1 MENNSNKLMEKG
13 HTELEMQYC
22 TACEKY
28 IFYPRELCPYCL
40 EVRPEWRECTG
51 RGIIYSYTI
60 VRKSLL
66 QEFEDRVPYTYAI
79 VELQEGIR
87 IPTNIIDCPVDQ
99 VRIGLPVELA
109 RVEESKNPIP
119 LFRPATS
126 W

>member
-1 MENNSNKLMEKG
+1 MENNSNKLTEKG

-22 TACEKY
+22 PACEKY

>member
-1 MENNSNKLMEKG
+1 MESNSNKLPEKG
-13 HTELEMQYC
+13 HTELAVQFC
-22 TACEKY
+22 PACEKY
-28 IFYPRELCPYCL
+28 IFYPREFCPYCL

-79 VELQEGIR
+79 VELHEGIR

-126 W
+126 